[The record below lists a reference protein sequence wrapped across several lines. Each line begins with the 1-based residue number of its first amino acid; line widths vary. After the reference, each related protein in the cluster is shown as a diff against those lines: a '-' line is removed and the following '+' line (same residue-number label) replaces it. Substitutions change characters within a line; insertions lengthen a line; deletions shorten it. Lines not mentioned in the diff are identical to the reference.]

1 MLEACYSLSG
11 EVFQVCPTGP
21 GEIARVLATSGPPE
35 LMEKVICASILR
47 LLR

>member
-21 GEIARVLATSGPPE
+21 GEIARVLAE
-35 LMEKVICASILR
+35 LMEKVICASLLR